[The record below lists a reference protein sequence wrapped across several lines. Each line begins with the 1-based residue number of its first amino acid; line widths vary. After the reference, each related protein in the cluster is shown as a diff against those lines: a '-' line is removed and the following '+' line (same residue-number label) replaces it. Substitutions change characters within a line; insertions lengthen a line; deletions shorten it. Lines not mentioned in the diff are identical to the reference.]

1 MADHM
6 YKPSEVPKGQRWR
19 YFLDYYKYPT
29 IFGVILLIA
38 LIYFLK
44 SVVFAPKNDIIILAA
59 TRDYV
64 RSEVWQQAEAKLKEM
79 PLDINGDKKVL
90 VDINDVFLDEVLET
104 GDPEAFRLEQT
115 RLTSAL
121 MSAESA
127 LQIVDER
134 MFAYL
139 QNEKLLAT
147 YSELPEA
154 KGNNP
159 DEFIKIPLET
169 LQPFKDVENL
179 PSGLYMTLRPKDAMQ
194 LGNSK
199 KKIEAYEKQVEALV
213 SMMQ

>member
-44 SVVFAPKNDIIILAA
+44 SVVFAPKNDIVILAA
-59 TRDYV
+59 TRGYV
-64 RSEVWQQAEAKLKEM
+64 SNEVWKQAEEKLKEM

-90 VDINDVFLDEVLET
+90 VDINDIFLDEVLET
-104 GDPEAFRLEQT
+104 GDPEAFMLEET

-121 MSAESA
+121 MTAESA

-139 QNEKLLAT
+139 QNEDLLAT
-147 YSELPEA
+147 YSELPDA

-159 DEFIKIPLET
+159 DELIKIPLET
-169 LQPFKDVENL
+169 LEPFKSIENL
-179 PSGLYMTLRPKDAMQ
+179 PTDLYMTLRPKDAMQ
-194 LGNSK
+194 LGDSK